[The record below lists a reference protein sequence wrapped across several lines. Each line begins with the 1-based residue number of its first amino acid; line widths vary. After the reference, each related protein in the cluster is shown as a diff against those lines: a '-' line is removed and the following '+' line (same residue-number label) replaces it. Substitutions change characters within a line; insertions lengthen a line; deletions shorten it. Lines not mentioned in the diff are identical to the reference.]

1 LKHFP
6 ADLWILL
13 VANAFVLGLFFIFA
27 VFVFPRR
34 GLSEETKRRPRSL
47 ISNALFREYWYFL
60 MEPLKKRLVA
70 WGVSPNTITTWGAI
84 FSVVSAY
91 FFAQGKFGLGGWL
104 VILSATCDVYDG
116 LLARAQGINRKSGAF
131 YDSLLDR
138 VGETFIFG
146 GILWYFKADPVWFSI
161 TLIAM
166 TSSQLVSYARAR
178 AEGLG
183 FSGSRGLF
191 QRAERMIILSVTLPL
206 SPLFEV
212 TLGWGLELVQLGV
225 FVIAVAS
232 AQTAVTRSYGIY
244 KEITAT
250 EK

>member
-6 ADLWILL
+6 ADLWVLL
-13 VANAFVLGLFFIFA
+13 FANAVVFVLFVIFSVFI
-27 VFVFPRR
+27 FPRR

-47 ISNALFREYWYFL
+47 ISNALFREFWYFL

-70 WGVSPNTITTWGAI
+70 WGVSPNTITSWGAV
-84 FSVVSAY
+84 FSVASAY

-191 QRAERMIILSVTLPL
+191 QRAERMIVLTIALPL

-212 TLGWGLELVQLGV
+212 TLGWGVELVQFAVLL
-225 FVIAVAS
+225 IAAAS

-244 KEITAT
+244 REMSAT
-250 EK
+250 ER